1 MDPADVVPD
10 ALVAQLRA
18 RFAADQGQIIDDL
31 VASAKPRVLQAA
43 REVLDSS
50 SVKANAERVDAAIS
64 GSIRRSLLG
73 AFAVSTTLTLI
84 GTFLLVRSTRG

>member
-10 ALVAQLRA
+10 ALVARLRE
-18 RFAADQGQIIDDL
+18 RFAADQGQVVDDL

-64 GSIRRSLLG
+64 GSFRRSLLG
-73 AFAVSTTLTLI
+73 AFAVSTTLTLL
-84 GTFLLVRSTRG
+84 GTFLMVRSTRG

>member
-18 RFAADQGQIIDDL
+18 RFAADQGQVVDDL

-43 REVLDSS
+43 REVLESS
-50 SVKANAERVDAAIS
+50 SVQENVARVDAAIS
-64 GSIRRSLLG
+64 GSLRRSLIG
-73 AFAVSTTLTLI
+73 AYAAGTALTLI
-84 GTFLLVRSTRG
+84 GAFLMVRSTR